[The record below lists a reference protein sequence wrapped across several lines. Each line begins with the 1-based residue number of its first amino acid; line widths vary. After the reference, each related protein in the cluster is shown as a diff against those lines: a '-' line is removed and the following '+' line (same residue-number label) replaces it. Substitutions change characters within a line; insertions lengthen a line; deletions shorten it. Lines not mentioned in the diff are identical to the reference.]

1 MGCPLLGPGI
11 LKCEVEFG
19 GPLSSKK
26 GINLPGTVTDLPA
39 VSEKDKDDLLFG
51 VSQGVCCFR

>member
-1 MGCPLLGPGI
+1 MLLCIGSDY

-26 GINLPGTVTDLPA
+26 GINLPGTVTDLAA
-39 VSEKDKDDLLFG
+39 VSEKDRDDLLFG
-51 VSQGVCCFR
+51 VANGVSLFAF